1 MFVVYVG
8 VYLASG
14 SVGVS
19 GVGVDMVV
27 WSRCIQKLKANL
39 KASFPSV
46 IGCLH
51 GSDPEIKLLWQGVD
65 RPSSMFRLTV
75 PSLIRLKG

>member
-1 MFVVYVG
+1 MEVLGCLV
-8 VYLASG
+8 LE
-14 SVGVS
+14 
-19 GVGVDMVV
+19 VGVDRVV
-27 WSRCIQKLKANL
+27 WSRCLQKLKVYL

-46 IGCLH
+46 IGYLR

-65 RPSSMFRLTV
+65 HPSSMFRLTV